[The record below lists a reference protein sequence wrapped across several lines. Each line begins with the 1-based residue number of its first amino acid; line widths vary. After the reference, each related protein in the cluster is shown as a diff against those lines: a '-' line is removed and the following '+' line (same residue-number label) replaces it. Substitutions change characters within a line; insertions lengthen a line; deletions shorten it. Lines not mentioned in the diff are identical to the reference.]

1 VGLGGDDDEL
11 ERLLE
16 EILEEDLDEIAEDVG
31 VEPPDGPH
39 VPDGGDD
46 DRHSDDDAPGH
57 DAVFVEV
64 PDVTGLV
71 RPAARLNAHI
81 AAAVKGLVFEGRAL
95 LRDAI
100 QLASDAAGALVDSSI
115 SLITRTVGTDV
126 HMETDVLF
134 VQWTCASN
142 LKGYRLSLDYQH
154 GIKRVIPY
162 RTPEETFENST
173 IHVAR
178 VPVVLNRT
186 GERPLM
192 PEWCLLVQHQQ
203 NAKLHSGP
211 RAPSH
216 TNVCVV
222 CRCLERVVADDGGVD
237 IAEAIPAWD
246 NLLWRCYGCLTF
258 WHVACCRAID
268 DDAELQLPLDG
279 SAFACSFC
287 VVHL

>member
-115 SLITRTVGTDV
+115 S
-126 HMETDVLF
+126 
-134 VQWTCASN
+134 
-142 LKGYRLSLDYQH
+142 
-154 GIKRVIPY
+154 
-162 RTPEETFENST
+162 
-173 IHVAR
+173 
-178 VPVVLNRT
+178 
-186 GERPLM
+186 
-192 PEWCLLVQHQQ
+192 
-203 NAKLHSGP
+203 
-211 RAPSH
+211 
-216 TNVCVV
+216 
-222 CRCLERVVADDGGVD
+222 
-237 IAEAIPAWD
+237 
-246 NLLWRCYGCLTF
+246 
-258 WHVACCRAID
+258 
-268 DDAELQLPLDG
+268 
-279 SAFACSFC
+279 
-287 VVHL
+287 